1 MAAGKTHELILYIAS
16 KLALRS
22 NYGSTLLNKAL
33 YFSDSIAYM
42 KLGQPI
48 SSFKYIKQNFGP
60 TPDPAQFL
68 KIRDK
73 LVKVGD
79 LEISSME
86 YFGRL
91 QKKVIAKRQ
100 PNVSVFSVEEIVIV
114 DDVLNQIEHMSGTD
128 ISDLS
133 HQFPAW
139 KVADDKEEL
148 PFFTFLLSSKSPS
161 PDDILW
167 AKQELK
173 RVRD

>member
-1 MAAGKTHELILYIAS
+1 MAAKKTNELILYIAS
-16 KLALRS
+16 KLALRG

-33 YFSDSIAYM
+33 YFADCIAYM
-42 KLGQPI
+42 KLGFPI
-48 SSFKYIKQNFGP
+48 TTFRYIKQNFGP

-68 KIRDK
+68 KVRDQ
-73 LVKVGD
+73 LVTGGD
-79 LEISSME
+79 IEVLEIE

-91 QKKVIAKRQ
+91 QKEVIAKRQ
-100 PNVSVFSVEEIVIV
+100 PDVSVFSVEEIVIV
-114 DDVLNQIEHMSGTD
+114 DDVLSQIEHMSGTE

-148 PFFTFLLSSKSPS
+148 PFFTFLLSSKVPS
-161 PDDILW
+161 KEDISW

-173 RVRD
+173 RVQG

>member
-1 MAAGKTHELILYIAS
+1 
-16 KLALRS
+16 
-22 NYGSTLLNKAL
+22 
-33 YFSDSIAYM
+33 M
-42 KLGQPI
+42 KLGQSI
-48 SSFKYIKQNFGP
+48 TFFKYIKQNFGP

-68 KIRDK
+68 KVRDQ
-73 LVKVGD
+73 LVNAGD
-79 LEISSME
+79 VEVFEIE

-100 PNVSVFSVEEIVIV
+100 PDVSVFSVEEIVIV
-114 DDVLNQIEHMSGTD
+114 DDVLSQIEHTSGTE

-148 PFFTFLLSSKSPS
+148 PFFTFLLSSKLPS
-161 PDDILW
+161 QEDILW

-173 RVRD
+173 RVQG